1 MEFARP
7 SYLRLLGAIPP
18 IALLLAWAASR
29 RRKALSRL
37 GAPSLVNRLSSS
49 VSYRARRWKALL
61 WFVAFSSLVVAL
73 ARPLWGSQVVVKAQQ
88 GVEVMVVLD
97 VSVSMLAEDLKPN
110 RLERAKLTVQELM
123 NHLGGNDVGLVIFS
137 GAAFVQFPLT
147 SDLHTAR
154 AFLNAAGPQSISR
167 PGTELEEAMRVALG
181 GFSEERATSR
191 AILLL
196 TDGEFHAHD
205 PVSAAAE
212 AASQGIVIHA
222 IGFGSPEGEPIPIR
236 DSDGSLA
243 GYKKDAAGEMVL
255 SRLDEVTLQRIALET
270 GGLYFRASAGG
281 SEIDAIVSAI
291 AELDTGEREAQF
303 ETHGV
308 ERFEWFAG
316 AAMLALTAETLMS
329 DRRRDA

>member
-7 SYLRLLGAIPP
+7 GYLRLLGAIPA

-37 GAPSLVNRLSSS
+37 GVPSLVNRLSSS
-49 VSYRARRWKALL
+49 VSIRARRWKTLL
-61 WFVAFSSLVVAL
+61 SFVAFGSLVVAL
-73 ARPLWGSQVVVKAQQ
+73 ARPLWGSQVIVKAQQ
-88 GVEVMVVLD
+88 GVEVMVVMD
-97 VSVSMLAEDLKPN
+97 VSTSMLAEDVKPN
-110 RLERAKLTVQELM
+110 RLDRAKLTVQELM

-147 SDLHTAR
+147 ADLGTAR

-167 PGTELEEAMRVALG
+167 PGTELEEAIRVAVG
-181 GFSEERATSR
+181 GFSEERATGR

-196 TDGEFHAHD
+196 TDGEFHEHD
-205 PVSAAAE
+205 PASAAEE

-222 IGFGSPEGEPIPIR
+222 IGFGSPEGEPIPVR
-236 DSDGSLA
+236 GSDGNLT
-243 GYKKDAAGEMVL
+243 GYKKNAAGDMVL
-255 SRLDEVTLQRIALET
+255 SRLDEITLQRIALET

-281 SEIDAIVSAI
+281 SEIDAIVNAI
-291 AELDTGEREAQF
+291 AALETGEREAQF

-316 AAMLALTAETLMS
+316 VAVLALAVEILLS

>member
-1 MEFARP
+1 MEFAK
-7 SYLRLLGAIPP
+7 SGYLRLLGVLPA
-18 IALLLAWAASR
+18 IALLLAWAAVR
-29 RRKALSRL
+29 RRKALSDL
-37 GAPSLVNRLSSS
+37 GAPSLVDRLSSS
-49 VSYRARRWKALL
+49 VSFRARRWKTLL

-73 ARPLWGSQVVVKAQQ
+73 ARPLWGSQVVVKAQR

-97 VSVSMLAEDLKPN
+97 VSASMLAEDLKPS
-110 RLERAKLTVQELM
+110 RLDRAKLSVQELM

-147 SDLHTAR
+147 ADLGTAR
-154 AFLNAAGPQSISR
+154 AFLDASGPQSISR
-167 PGTELEEAMRVALG
+167 PGTELEEALRVAVG

-196 TDGEFHAHD
+196 TDGEFHEHD
-205 PVSAAAE
+205 PVSAAEE
-212 AASQGIVIHA
+212 AASEGIVIHA
-222 IGFGSPEGEPIPIR
+222 IGFGSPDGEPIPLR
-236 DSDGSLA
+236 DPDGSLA
-243 GYKKDAAGEMVL
+243 GYKKNAAGDMVL
-255 SRLDEVTLQRIALET
+255 SRLDEITLQRVALET

-281 SEIDAIVSAI
+281 GEIDAIASSI
-291 AELDTGEREAQF
+291 AALETGEREAQF

-316 AAMLALTAETLMS
+316 FAMLALMTETLMS